1 MSSVELTLVWYTNT
15 MNIHEKTI
23 IITGASDGIGLEAA
37 RELKKQGA
45 NVVIVGRSPKK
56 TKAAGKELAVP
67 YFITD
72 FTRLEEVRTLAASL
86 KKAYPR
92 IDVLANNAGGL
103 FGDREVTVD
112 GFEKTM
118 QVNHLAHFLLT
129 TLLMDT
135 LIKSKA
141 TIINTSSVANSLLG
155 DFNIDDLNMK
165 KKYTAGKAYGNAK
178 LENILFTK
186 ELNRLYGKKAIS
198 AVAFHPGGVATNFGN
213 EAIGLVKFIYH
224 SPLKKY
230 LGLITPAKG
239 ADTLV
244 WLATTEPR
252 KDWTPGEY
260 YVKRKIAKANN
271 KAYDPK
277 LATSLWKQSAAM
289 INNS

>member
-1 MSSVELTLVWYTNT
+1 MT
-15 MNIHEKTI
+15 MKNKTI

-45 NVVIVGRSPKK
+45 EVVIIGRSPEK
-56 TKAAGKELAVP
+56 TKAAGKELNVP
-67 YFITD
+67 YYIAD
-72 FTRLEEVRTLAASL
+72 FTRLDEVRSLAAAL
-86 KKAYPR
+86 KKAYPH

-129 TLLMDT
+129 NLLMDV

-141 TIINTSSVANSLLG
+141 TIINTSSVANSLLS
-155 DFNIDDLNMK
+155 DFNIDDLNME

-178 LENILFTK
+178 LENILFAK
-186 ELNRLYGKKAIS
+186 ELDRLYGKKGIS
-198 AVAFHPGGVATNFGN
+198 AVVFHPGGVATNFGN
-213 EAIGLVKFIYH
+213 EANGIVKFLYH
-224 SPLKKY
+224 SPFKKY

-260 YVKRKIAKANN
+260 YVKRKVAKAST
-271 KAYDPK
+271 KAYDPD
-277 LATSLWKQSAAM
+277 LATSLWEQSEAM
-289 INNS
+289 VRKT